1 MSVTTTSGYG
11 SMTDAWAHRA
21 LLQRSKSRCVHNLFG
36 RAFTLPQKN
45 TDTMAFRRQE
55 NLNSDPVVLSQDAD
69 PAPEQV
75 QKFDINVTVQEF
87 GKVVLLGRKVLLVVE
102 DDTASETA
110 DNLSQ
115 CMHTMLDKVTR
126 DVWAASVPRIECL
139 NGNNGSSITN
149 LSLTDIERAVQY
161 LDENDTEKMTPMVEP
176 SRDIGT
182 EGVEESYWV
191 TMHVDLKPDLRAL
204 NAFLATTEYGRRGAI
219 LQAEFGAVN
228 ESRWVT
234 STLVKVVNDIV
245 VTPTQVPVYF
255 NTFVGANAYGYVGI
269 DQVSTEMILKPLGFN
284 DYLNRFQSMGFT
296 AWFNAA
302 ILDDSHIVTLLST
315 KGIPLN

>member
-1 MSVTTTSGYG
+1 MSITTTNGYG
-11 SMTDAWAHRA
+11 SMADRWAHRA
-21 LLQRSKSRCVHNLFG
+21 LLQRSKPRNVHNLFG

-45 TDTMAFRRQE
+45 TDTIAMRRQE
-55 NLNSDPVVLSQDAD
+55 NLNSDPVVLSQESD

-75 QKFDINVTVQEF
+75 QKFDINVTLQEF

-102 DDTASETA
+102 DDTANETA

-126 DVWAASVPRIECL
+126 DVWDAAVPLITCL
-139 NGNNGSSITN
+139 NGINGNAITE
-149 LSLTDIERAVQY
+149 LTQVDVNRAIQY
-161 LDENDTEKMTPMVEP
+161 LDDNDTEKMTPTIEGTSKFGTGPVEA
-176 SRDIGT
+176 GF
-182 EGVEESYWV
+182 WV
-191 TMHVDLKPDLRAL
+191 TAHVNLKADIRSLDSFTSTAQ
-204 NAFLATTEYGRRGAI
+204 YGSQEPV
-219 LQAEFGAVN
+219 LQAEFGATD
-228 ESRWVT
+228 EARWVT
-234 STLVKVVNDIV
+234 STLVKKTEGNPVV
-245 VTPTQVPVYF
+245 YS

-269 DQVSTEMILKPLGFN
+269 DKVSTEMIMKPLGFN

-315 KGIPLN
+315 KG

>member
-1 MSVTTTSGYG
+1 MSITTTDSYG
-11 SMTDAWAHRA
+11 SMSDRWAHRA
-21 LLQRSKSRCVHNLFG
+21 LLQRSKPRNVHNLFG
-36 RAFTLPQKN
+36 RAFSLPQKN

-69 PAPEQV
+69 PAPEQI
-75 QKFDINVTVQEF
+75 QKFDINVQVQEF

-126 DVWAASVPRIECL
+126 DVWDASVPQIACL
-139 NGNNGSSITN
+139 NGINGNATTE
-149 LSLTDIERAVQY
+149 LTSPDVARAIQY
-161 LDENDTEKMTPMVEP
+161 LDDNDTELMTPTLPASTNISTFPIEAAF
-176 SRDIGT
+176 
-182 EGVEESYWV
+182 WV
-191 TMHVDLKPDLRAL
+191 TAHVNLKQDIRNLDG
-204 NAFLATTEYGRRGAI
+204 FITISEYGHQRGI
-219 LQAEFGAVN
+219 LEAEFGSYN

-234 STLVKVVNDIV
+234 STLVQKTSAN
-245 VTPTQVPVYF
+245 PPVYS

-269 DQVSTEMILKPLGFN
+269 DEVSTEMILKPLGFN

-302 ILDDSHIVTLLST
+302 ILDDSHIITLLST
-315 KGIPLN
+315 KG

>member
-1 MSVTTTSGYG
+1 MAGNSVTTTAQYG
-11 SMTDAWAHRA
+11 SMSDRWAHRA
-21 LLQRSKSRCVHNLFG
+21 LLQRSKPRNVHNLFG
-36 RAFTLPQKN
+36 RAFSLPQKN

-55 NLNSDPVVLSQDAD
+55 NLNSDPVVIPQDAD

-75 QKFDINVTVQEF
+75 LKFDINVTVQEF
-87 GKVVLLGRKVLLVVE
+87 GKVVLLSRKVILVVE

-126 DVWAASVPRIECL
+126 DVWDSAVPQISCL
-139 NGNNGSSITN
+139 NGVNGNAITE
-149 LSLTDIERAVQY
+149 LTQIDVNRAIQY
-161 LDENDTEKMTPMVEP
+161 LDDNDTEKMTPTIEGTSRFGTGPVEA
-176 SRDIGT
+176 GF
-182 EGVEESYWV
+182 WV
-191 TMHVDLKPDLRAL
+191 TAHVNLKPDIRAL
-204 NAFLATTEYGRRGAI
+204 DSFVPTSQYGSQEPV
-219 LQAEFGAVN
+219 LQAEYGATD
-228 ESRWVT
+228 EARWVT
-234 STLVKVVNDIV
+234 STLVKFTNTNPVV
-245 VTPTQVPVYF
+245 YS

-269 DQVSTEMILKPLGFN
+269 DEVSTEMILKPLGFN

-315 KGIPLN
+315 KAAA

>member
-11 SMTDAWAHRA
+11 SMSDRWAHRA
-21 LLQRSKSRCVHNLFG
+21 LLQRSKPRCVHNLFG

-75 QKFDINVTVQEF
+75 QKFDINVTIQEF
-87 GKVVLLGRKVLLVVE
+87 GKVVLLGRKVLLTVE

-126 DVWAASVPRIECL
+126 DVWDAATPQITCL
-139 NGNNGSSITN
+139 NGSNGQVITE
-149 LSLTDIERAVQY
+149 LTQTDVNRAIQY
-161 LDENDTEKMTPMVEP
+161 LDDNDTEKMTPTIEGTSRFGTGPVEA
-176 SRDIGT
+176 GF
-182 EGVEESYWV
+182 WV
-191 TMHVDLKPDLRAL
+191 AAHVNLKPDIRNLDS
-204 NAFLATTEYGRRGAI
+204 FVPTSQYGSQEPV
-219 LQAEFGAVN
+219 LQAEFGATD
-228 ESRWVT
+228 EARWVT
-234 STLVKVVNDIV
+234 STLVKKSDTNPVVYN
-245 VTPTQVPVYF
+245 
-255 NTFVGANAYGYVGI
+255 NTFVGANAYGYVGL

-315 KGIPLN
+315 KG

>member
-1 MSVTTTSGYG
+1 MGVTTTSQYG
-11 SMTDAWAHRA
+11 SMADRWAHRA
-21 LLQRSKSRCVHNLFG
+21 LLQRSKPRNVHNLFG
-36 RAFTLPQKN
+36 RAFSLPQKN
-45 TDTMAFRRQE
+45 TDTVAFRRQE
-55 NLNSDPVVLSQDAD
+55 NLNSDPVVLAEGVD
-69 PAPEQV
+69 PAPEEV

-87 GKVVLLGRKVLLVVE
+87 GKVVLLSRKVLLVVE

-126 DVWAASVPRIECL
+126 DVWASSVPQISCL
-139 NGNNGSSITN
+139 NGSNGNSITE
-149 LSLTDIERAVQY
+149 LTMTDVQRAISY
-161 LDENDTEKMTPMVEP
+161 LDENDTEKMTPTIEGTSRFGTGPVEA
-176 SRDIGT
+176 
-182 EGVEESYWV
+182 SYWV
-191 TMHVDLKPDLRAL
+191 TAHVKLKPDIRSLDG
-204 NAFLATTEYGRRGAI
+204 FVPTSQYGSQDPV
-219 LQAEFGAVN
+219 LQAEFGAVD

-234 STLVKVVNDIV
+234 STLVKVEEDQNPEIF
-245 VTPTQVPVYF
+245 Y

-269 DQVSTEMILKPLGFN
+269 DEVSTEMILKPLGFN

-315 KGIPLN
+315 KA

>member
-1 MSVTTTSGYG
+1 MA
-11 SMTDAWAHRA
+11 DRWAHRA
-21 LLQRSKSRCVHNLFG
+21 LLQRSKPRCIHNLFG

-75 QKFDINVTVQEF
+75 QKFDINVTIQEF

-126 DVWAASVPRIECL
+126 DVWDAAVPQISCL
-139 NGNNGSSITN
+139 NGINGNAITE
-149 LSLTDIERAVQY
+149 LTQIDINRAIQY
-161 LDENDTEKMTPMVEP
+161 LDDNDTEKMTPTIEGTSRFGTGPVE
-176 SRDIGT
+176 SGF
-182 EGVEESYWV
+182 WV
-191 TMHVDLKPDLRAL
+191 TFHVNLKPDVRAIDS
-204 NAFLATTEYGRRGAI
+204 FVPTSQYGSQEPV
-219 LQAEFGAVN
+219 LQAEFGAID
-228 ESRWVT
+228 ETRWCY
-234 STLVKVVNDIV
+234 STLVQKSDAN
-245 VTPTQVPVYF
+245 PAVYN
-255 NTFVGANAYGYVGI
+255 NTFVGANAYGYVGL

-315 KGIPLN
+315 KA